1 MSDTKVCFR
10 LTLKMSTQKLKW
22 QVSTIVPDTIGGA
35 GEFLKIVKDEDI
47 ILCSDFRL
55 AL

>member
-35 GEFLKIVKDEDI
+35 GEFLKKVKDEDTT
-47 ILCSDFRL
+47 LCSDFRL